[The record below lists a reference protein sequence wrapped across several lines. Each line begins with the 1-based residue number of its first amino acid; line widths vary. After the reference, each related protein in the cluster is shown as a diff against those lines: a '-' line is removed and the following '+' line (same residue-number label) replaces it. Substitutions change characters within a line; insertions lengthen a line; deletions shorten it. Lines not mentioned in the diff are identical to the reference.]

1 MEAAGKSQS
10 AKKNLEVQRNS
21 GTRDKKHKGWRQE
34 PVPPVCAEEWSPG
47 PTERAE
53 LGEESGWAQ
62 EGSEVNSAGSES
74 AGTRL
79 DAEKGW

>member
-1 MEAAGKSQS
+1 MSFDPRWRLQA
-10 AKKNLEVQRNS
+10 NLNLLKTAEVQRNS

-53 LGEESGWAQ
+53 LGEENGWIVQGQRVQ
-62 EGSEVNSAGSES
+62 EQ
-74 AGTRL
+74 
-79 DAEKGW
+79 GWMQRKDGRR